1 MIASIVTV
9 KKCIVMFL
17 CVIVSSNE
25 KCNTWIVNYKLRS
38 DTCLLV
44 YVIYLFSWGVAKEGG
59 QPQTGAYKGVL
70 RRTGAYR
77 GVQGRISANRG
88 KQHHVE

>member
-1 MIASIVTV
+1 MSEKFGMKNNKV
-9 KKCIVMFL
+9 KYRLVLTGGECMTISDML
-17 CVIVSSNE
+17 
-25 KCNTWIVNYKLRS
+25 KLGYTTTYARCR
-38 DTCLLV
+38 TH
-44 YVIYLFSWGVAKEGG
+44 YTGVAKEGG